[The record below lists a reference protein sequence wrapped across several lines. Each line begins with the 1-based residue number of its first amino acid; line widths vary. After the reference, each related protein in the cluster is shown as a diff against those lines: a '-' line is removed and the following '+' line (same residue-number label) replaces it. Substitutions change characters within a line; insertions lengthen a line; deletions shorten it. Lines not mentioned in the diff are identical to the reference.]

1 MADECDHGAAFWPEA
16 KLQPV
21 LGQRELQPQLCS
33 SDLAAGLGWKNWPSL
48 NYCNSF
54 WKAGL
59 DIAASEQPA
68 CCFPHADHSSH
79 PSKPTPA
86 P

>member
-1 MADECDHGAAFWPEA
+1 MPDERDHGAAFWPEA
-16 KLQPV
+16 KLHPV
-21 LGQRELQPQLCS
+21 SGQLELRPQLCS
-33 SDLAAGLGWKNWPSL
+33 SDLAAGLGWKSWPSL
-48 NYCNSF
+48 NDCDSF

-59 DIAASEQPA
+59 DITVPEQPA
-68 CCFPHADHSSH
+68 CHFPHADHSYH